1 MEHRVDLGR
10 WIKGGMRRSE
20 RIVVDS
26 RSTFW
31 CDRSFG
37 SLGI

>member
-1 MEHRVDLGR
+1 MMVEYRLDLDSR
-10 WIKGGMRRSE
+10 MIGGMRRSE

-31 CDRSFG
+31 CGRSFDN
-37 SLGI
+37 